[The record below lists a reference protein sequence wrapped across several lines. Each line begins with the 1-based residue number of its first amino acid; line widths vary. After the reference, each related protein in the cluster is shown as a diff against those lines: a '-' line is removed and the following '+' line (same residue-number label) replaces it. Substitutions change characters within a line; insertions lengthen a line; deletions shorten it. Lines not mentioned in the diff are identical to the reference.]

1 MKHHTTKRKLGLK
14 TKGRTALLRSLAR
27 SLIVHEKIST
37 TEAKAKEVR
46 PFVERL
52 ITKGKTDTVDSR
64 RFIIAELGTVS
75 KTAKKIVDVLSPKYK
90 DRKGGYTRII
100 KLPVRK
106 SDSARMA
113 IIEFV

>member
-1 MKHHTTKRKLGLK
+1 MRHHASKRKLGLK

-27 SLIVHEKIST
+27 SLIIHEKIST

-46 PFVERL
+46 PLVEKL
-52 ITKGKTDTVDSR
+52 ITKGKENSVASR

-75 KTAKKIVDVLSPKYK
+75 KTAKKVVDVLSPKYQ

-100 KLPVRK
+100 KLPTRK
-106 SDSARMA
+106 SDSAKQA